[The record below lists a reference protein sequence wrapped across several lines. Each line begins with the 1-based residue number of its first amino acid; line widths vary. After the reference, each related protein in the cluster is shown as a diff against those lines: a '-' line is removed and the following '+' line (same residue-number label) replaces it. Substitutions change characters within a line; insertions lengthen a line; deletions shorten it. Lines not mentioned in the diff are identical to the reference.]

1 MSCQSVA
8 KWCSDFNS
16 SQVVAIDNEGSG
28 RPTTT
33 LAVLQVDNLGTSA
46 IQTRSGTKRFAPP
59 SRS

>member
-16 SQVVAIDNEGSG
+16 SQVVAMDNEGSG

-33 LAVLQVDNLGTSA
+33 IAVLQVDNLGTSA
-46 IQTRSGTKRFAPP
+46 IQIRSGNERFVPL
-59 SRS
+59 SRT